1 MKIVY
6 SLVLLFVSIIAKS
19 ETPLEMLI
27 HQAELSKSPFYS
39 ARFFHPFVETNKTA
53 DSYAAH
59 YSLYQIPN
67 EQLQQ
72 LIATNSRNIQ
82 LSVSLNGKDYS
93 LKLTRMNILAADFEI
108 KTSDSDKPYIDHSKA
123 VYYRGIVEGTPNSLA
138 TVSIFEND
146 VMAVFS
152 TPEEGN
158 FVLGKIGENSSTE
171 YILYN
176 DKDLKIENP
185 FRCVTN
191 DETYKPK
198 YDRKSGSSRD
208 SRTVSCRAI
217 TMYYEANYKLYQAK
231 SSNVTTT
238 SNFIKAMFNSIATIY
253 YNEEVNMKISE
264 IYVWTTPDS
273 YSTTD
278 AGDALDRFTMLR
290 GSTINENLGQLL
302 SSGAGGLGGI
312 AWLDVLC
319 SNNRPVSFVG
329 IANSFQNFPTYSWNI
344 EAMSHETGHNIASPH
359 THNCWAWDNGPI
371 DWCGPTADADYTE
384 GGCSAGPLPTKG
396 TVMSYCHLV
405 PSIGINLSLGFGQE
419 PGDLIRS
426 ATAQASCVT
435 EQEPF
440 ISVLTVDTNLACV
453 GSDIYMEVNPFDDM
467 YFFYQW
473 YRGSTLISSATNSY
487 QATESGTYRCLT
499 TDSNGCIATS
509 NSVVLSFIAPHAE
522 IQTSLQPLCKS
533 DTATLTAVGG
543 SLVYLWST
551 GDSVQSILVS
561 DIGTYVLTVSDS
573 TGCSANTAVT
583 LDKSNCFSGISE
595 TTTIDLRIYPNPAND
610 VLTLESSAIGN
621 QKTEIIVHNV
631 AGQIISVNSQ
641 QQGDKILLQTAGLA
655 SGMYILHFRI
665 NENSINR
672 RFVKL

>member
-1 MKIVY
+1 MKKIC
-6 SLVLLFVSIIAKS
+6 SLFLLFVSIIAKS
-19 ETPLEMLI
+19 ETPLETLI
-27 HQAELSKSPFYS
+27 HQAELSRSPFYT
-39 ARFFHPFVETNKTA
+39 ARFFQPFVETNKTA
-53 DSYAAH
+53 DSYASH
-59 YSLYQIPN
+59 YSLYQISN

-82 LSVSLNGKDYS
+82 LSLSLNGKDYN
-93 LKLTRMNILAADFEI
+93 LKLTRMNILAPDFVI
-108 KTSDSDKPYIDHSKA
+108 KTSDSDKPYLDDSKA
-123 VYYRGIVEGTPNSLA
+123 VYYRGIVEGVTNSIA

-191 DETYKPK
+191 DDNYKPR
-198 YDRKSGSSRD
+198 YERKSGSSRE

-231 SSNVTTT
+231 SNSVTTT
-238 SNFIKAMFNSIATIY
+238 SNFIKAMFNSISTIY
-253 YNEEVNMKISE
+253 YNEEVNMKVSE

-278 AGDALDRFTMLR
+278 AGDALDRFTTLR

-359 THNCWAWDNGPI
+359 THNCWAWSNGPI

-419 PGDLIRS
+419 PGDLIRA

-440 ISVLTVDTNLACV
+440 TSVLTVDTNIACV
-453 GSDIYMEVNPFDDM
+453 GSDIYMEVTPFDDM

-499 TDSNGCIATS
+499 TDSNGCLATS
-509 NSVVLSFIAPHAE
+509 NSVVLNFIAPHAE
-522 IQTSLQPLCKS
+522 IQTSPQPLCKS
-533 DTATLTAVGG
+533 NSATLTAVGND
-543 SLVYLWST
+543 LNYLWNT

-561 DIGTYVLTVSDS
+561 DTGEYELTVSDS
-573 TGCSANTAVT
+573 TGCSANVSIT
-583 LDKSNCFSGISE
+583 LDKSNCVSNISDV
-595 TTTIDLRIYPNPAND
+595 TAIDLRIYPNPAND
-610 VLTLESSAIGN
+610 VLIIESSAIGT
-621 QKTEIIVHNV
+621 QKIVLSVYNV
-631 AGQIISVNSQ
+631 AGQIVFVNSQ
-641 QQGDKILLQTAGLA
+641 QQGDKIVLQTAGLA
-655 SGMYILHFRI
+655 SGMYMLRFLV
-665 NENSINR
+665 NDNSINR
-672 RFVKL
+672 RFVKK